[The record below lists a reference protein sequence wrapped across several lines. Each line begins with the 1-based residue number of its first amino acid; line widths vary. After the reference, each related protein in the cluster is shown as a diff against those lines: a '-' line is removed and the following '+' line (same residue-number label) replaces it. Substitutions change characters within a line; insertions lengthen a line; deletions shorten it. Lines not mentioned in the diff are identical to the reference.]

1 MQLMLKFLALGAL
14 GALVDYNVVSR
25 SASMWCTVYEVELRE
40 GNPIQCDVISSAAK
54 TCEYPVQP
62 CTMIERVLGWRT
74 YKYSPLAGD
83 RRQEVS

>member
-1 MQLMLKFLALGAL
+1 MQLTVKFLALGVLA
-14 GALVDYNVVSR
+14 ADYSVVSR
-25 SASMWCTVYEVELRE
+25 SANMWCTVYEVELRE

-62 CTMIERVLGWRT
+62 CTMVERVLGWRT
-74 YKYSPLAGD
+74 YKYSPPAGG